1 MAGSRREVGELM
13 RAAVDTASPDE
24 QDAQL
29 ARDALVRV
37 QRYLE
42 EHPGSP
48 HQAVELTAEEADA
61 QQLTLPRSVIEVM
74 AFILTHMAAGHSV
87 SVVPHHADL
96 TTQQAAD
103 LLNVSRPHLVGLLD
117 AGEIEH
123 HMVGTH
129 RRVAAASV
137 LDYKRRDDARRR
149 GIADELTA
157 LSQELGLD

>member
-1 MAGSRREVGELM
+1 MS
-13 RAAVDTASPDE
+13 RAAVKTTTPDE
-24 QDAQL
+24 QDARL

-37 QRYLE
+37 RRYLV
-42 EHPGSP
+42 EHPGDP
-48 HQAVELTAEEADA
+48 HQAVQLTAQESGAG
-61 QQLTLPRSVIEVM
+61 QLSLPRSVVEAV
-74 AFILTHMAAGHSV
+74 AAILAHMAAGRAV
-87 SVVPHHADL
+87 SVVPHSAEL

-103 LLNVSRPHLVGLLD
+103 LLNVSRPFLIGLLE

-123 HMVGTH
+123 HRVGSH
-129 RRVAAASV
+129 RRIPAASL